1 VNAQE
6 ATATTTTLSRLEFDV
21 IWEHLGLG
29 PFPTVYRLL
38 GHGQTY
44 DERAHLV
51 RQAWDAL
58 QARGVGGPMS
68 LDQDLVHLLRII
80 ARPAREVDARINCRG
95 TVVRALAGSVGDDA
109 AIGVL
114 WSDGF
119 RFAPVTPGG
128 LSRAVV
134 ALLPDHP
141 AGRGHSVS
149 LSNRSFSSACEAS
162 GDTARG
168 LRAALTERGMRAADA
183 EQLSDALDG
192 VSGAGQFGVAL
203 LDRWGKR
210 QRAGHVVAF
219 VDSSTG
225 RYLLESRPTLGGAE
239 RWTTIAPTDPVR
251 LAGQIDRL
259 RVELERA
266 FEA

>member
-1 VNAQE
+1 MSATEV
-6 ATATTTTLSRLEFDV
+6 ATALSRVEFDV
-21 IWEHLGLG
+21 VWEHLGLG
-29 PFPTVYRLL
+29 PFPTVYRML

-44 DERAHLV
+44 DERAALV
-51 RQAWDAL
+51 RRTWDEL
-58 QARGVGGPMS
+58 GERGVGGPMS
-68 LDQDLVHLLRII
+68 LDPHLVHLLRII
-80 ARPAREVDARINCRG
+80 ARPAREVDARITSG
-95 TVVRALAGSVGDDA
+95 GAVVRALAGSVGDDG

-114 WSDGF
+114 RPDGF

-134 ALLPDHP
+134 ALLPEHP

-162 GDTARG
+162 GDTAAG

-183 EQLSDALDG
+183 EQLSEALDG
-192 VSGAGQFGVAL
+192 VTGAGQFGAAL
-203 LDRWGKR
+203 VDRWGKR

-225 RYLLESRPTLGGAE
+225 RYLLESRPTLGGGE

-251 LAGQIDRL
+251 LAGQVDRL
-259 RVELERA
+259 RVELERT
-266 FEA
+266 FPV